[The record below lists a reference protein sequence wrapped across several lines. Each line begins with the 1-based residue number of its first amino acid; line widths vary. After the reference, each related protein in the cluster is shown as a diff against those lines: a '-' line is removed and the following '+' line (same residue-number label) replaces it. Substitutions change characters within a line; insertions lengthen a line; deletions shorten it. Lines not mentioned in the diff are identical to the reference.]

1 MIEKLINLIYPK
13 VCGICGEISKEDI
26 CNKCKVKINKLKRNK
41 KHIYLTKNFC
51 THMYIFD
58 YRDIL
63 KEKILQYKFKEA
75 TYLYKTFIKIISN
88 DKKICGFLKS
98 CDIMIPVP
106 ISKKRKQ
113 KRGYNQSEMIAKYIA
128 KNIENLTYRNDIL
141 YKVKDTLPQSLLNK
155 EKRSQNISNV
165 YCIKNIEQVNNKKIL
180 LFDDIFTTGNTVNE
194 CAKMLKQ
201 AGAKEINVLTL
212 AKD

>member
-75 TYLYKTFIKIISN
+75 TYLYKTFIKIILN

-141 YKVKDTLPQSLLNK
+141 YKVKDTLPQSSLNK
-155 EKRSQNISNV
+155 EKRSQNISNA